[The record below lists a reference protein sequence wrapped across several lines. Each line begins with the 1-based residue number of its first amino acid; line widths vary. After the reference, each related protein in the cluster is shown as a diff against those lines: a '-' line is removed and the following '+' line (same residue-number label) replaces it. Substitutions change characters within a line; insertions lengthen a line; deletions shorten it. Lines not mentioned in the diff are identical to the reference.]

1 MTLIASES
9 PTPGCL
15 PTDTPDD
22 VDIPALRDKYRA
34 EHDKRLR
41 ADGST
46 QYLELSTDF
55 AAYSEVDPHTPF
67 VERDAL
73 SIETDVLILGGGFAG
88 LLTAVA
94 LKKAGVADILR

>member
-1 MTLIASES
+1 
-9 PTPGCL
+9 
-15 PTDTPDD
+15 
-22 VDIPALRDKYRA
+22 
-34 EHDKRLR
+34 
-41 ADGST
+41 
-46 QYLELSTDF
+46 
-55 AAYSEVDPHTPF
+55 